1 MKNFY
6 TLILAFML
14 IGGSA
19 HTGFSQT
26 VSFNTQILG
35 TGYTPNNGQN
45 GITFVIQNTN
55 PYPAVLNSVANYFGT
70 FGSGTG
76 NFTLWYTSTALS
88 GTSTVSA
95 PAWSPVASVT
105 GVTCSP
111 GMQTTVFPLLAFTIP
126 ANTTYRFFLE
136 SPSFTLDYVNSGA
149 GVTPN
154 TFTNTGVSLIVG
166 DAVIAGQAVGYG
178 GGPLG
183 LVFTPRSF
191 VGSVGLTLLS
201 SPCVGQPTAGTATAL
216 PNNPCPGI
224 PVTLSLTGTTAAS
237 GIAYQWQRASSPTGP
252 WTTAGLTAATTN
264 PSFYLPAPGSTTWY
278 RCIVTCTNSGL
289 NDTSNVTGAVVVQPY
304 SISSSCWCIPTYAT
318 GGGGDNITNVT
329 LGTLSNNTTAA
340 GNPSPFW
347 VNYIP
352 AQLASTLAIPNL
364 SVAVPA
370 TLTINYGTDPSQYGA
385 VWIDWNHNGAFDAS
399 EYLSPGTNAGANGT
413 HIITVTPPPTAVS
426 GPTRMRIRAGDD
438 AQMTP
443 SQPCGPTNS
452 VWGEAEDYIVNVLAS
467 GPSDPALTGF
477 TAPVGNFCP
486 DSNQTLQ
493 AVVCNYGSAPINLA
507 VNPIT
512 VTYNVTGP
520 TGLTSYT
527 QVLNTGTLG
536 AFGTGC
542 QNSSV
547 NPVNM
552 FAGGNYSINA
562 VVSGPPG
569 LLNANLNNDSLA
581 SAINITNY
589 RPTAG
594 SDYPLCQFGS
604 IPFGQGLTVGGCS
617 SPLSDSATITFTI
630 LGPCNDGPND
640 AASCN
645 FATGILPALI
655 PGSTITG
662 GVLTL
667 SNLATIG
674 ISYMSE
680 MRFNVYGSAPTG
692 ANIFSPGVQA
702 PGSAATTSPNFTYT
716 RPVSSGQLSNMY
728 TVLSPG
734 APVNIGYWES
744 YNDVPGG
751 SDININAG
759 GSTVATLKIYYTYVP
774 PAFAWY
780 DVPSS
785 GTSLYSLSPFNPLLF
800 SNAVVNNS
808 NVPGTYTFYA
818 ACLGLPTC
826 RVPVN
831 LVINP
836 TPSAC
841 QDTMQ
846 SCEYAVGANNAVFNL
861 SSMDSFVSCF
871 NSAASV
877 EYYGDQALITLYNG
891 LNDTL
896 STGIVYSKVFYP
908 ATGCFSSDTL
918 ALEVVSIPQ
927 FSLPIYTGFACA
939 PNAIDIS
946 SLINIFP
953 PTQLDTLYFEDPA
966 FTIPY
971 TGNPHSILV
980 ADSLYMIV
988 QTTNSAACKDSATAY
1003 IDVLPA
1009 TNSIASQDPGNF
1021 SVCGPVGCG
1030 NISLSNG
1037 TTETLYT
1044 TSSCRRIATVTDDP
1058 IDGINL
1064 GSTTICEDIDC
1075 SVQTWPVIG
1084 GQPYVNRHYDI
1095 TPTNNGKAQV
1105 CLYYLNQDFLD
1116 YDAAAFPAWPSMI
1129 PDSTLCITQVDNGA
1143 LGAAGSTA
1151 ISIPNAA
1158 ISTSYDAATTVWTVC
1173 FPVDSFSSFYC
1184 HTCNLLNTP
1193 LPVSLLSFTGKRLDG
1208 TSVLNWETS
1217 SEQNN
1222 SHFVVERSKDAK
1234 SFSAVSGK
1242 INSKASNGNSS
1253 VTLDYTYTDVTPF
1266 AGHNYYRLQQ
1276 NDIDGQQSYS
1286 GTVDV
1291 YFGNETFITLYPNP
1305 VTTELNVEINTPKAT
1320 TVYVKIMEATGRI
1333 VRTIEMSLQAGNNTG
1348 KVDLHSLADGVYM
1361 VSITN
1366 NKGLHY
1372 TQTIRKK

>member
-1 MKNFY
+1 MRNKFSLNLLLTTFALFFLAGRLDAQYCLPSFTIHCANPGSQDFINNFS
-6 TLILAFML
+6 T
-14 IGGSA
+14 
-19 HTGFSQT
+19 TG
-26 VSFNTQILG
+26 
-35 TGYTPNNGQN
+35 
-45 GITFVIQNTN
+45 
-55 PYPAVLNSVANYFGT
+55 AVLNITNNSTGCTGAAPNNYTFYNTMSVSQVQGLAFNFSVQSGPAIWSQGFRIWIDWNQDFDFNDPGEDVYVSPGTGTAAFTGTITVPPTALPGPTRMRVLCRFAIVPAITDYCGSGFT
-70 FGSGTG
+70 FGECEDYIM
-76 NFTLWYTSTALS
+76 N
-88 GTSTVSA
+88 VISA
-95 PAWSPVASVT
+95 V
-105 GVTCSP
+105 
-111 GMQTTVFPLLAFTIP
+111 
-126 ANTTYRFFLE
+126 
-136 SPSFTLDYVNSGA
+136 
-149 GVTPN
+149 
-154 TFTNTGVSLIVG
+154 
-166 DAVIAGQAVGYG
+166 
-178 GGPLG
+178 
-183 LVFTPRSF
+183 
-191 VGSVGLTLLS
+191 
-201 SPCVGQPTAGTATAL
+201 PCAAAPTAGTAVAT
-216 PNNPCPGI
+216 PNNPCPGVPI
-224 PVTLSLTGTTAAS
+224 LLSLTGSTLA
-237 GIAYQWQRASSPTGP
+237 GGLAYQWQRGSSPTGP
-252 WTTAGLTAATTN
+252 WVNIGITN
-264 PSFYLPAPGSTTWY
+264 PLLYIPVPSSTTWY
-278 RCIVTCTNSGL
+278 RCIITCTFTGL
-289 NDTSNVTGAVVVQPY
+289 TGTSVVSNAVVVQPY
-304 SISSSCWCIPTYAT
+304 TINGACWCVPTYSN
-318 GGGGDNITNVT
+318 GGVNDVITNVT
-329 LGTLSNNTTAA
+329 LGVLNNTTT
-340 GNPSPFW
+340 GNPFPFF

-352 AQLASTLAIPNL
+352 QQLAGTIPIPNISAGVPTSL
-364 SVAVPA
+364 SV
-370 TLTINYGTDPSQYGA
+370 TYGPDANQFGG
-385 VWIDWNHNGAFDAS
+385 VWIDWNHSGAFDTT
-399 EYLSPGTNAGANGT
+399 EYITLGTNAGPNGT
-413 HIITVTPPPTAVS
+413 HNFTITPPGSAIP
-426 GPTRMRIRAGDD
+426 GQTRMRVRGGDNVI
-438 AQMTP
+438 MNNL
-443 SQPCGPTNS
+443 QPCGPTNS
-452 VWGEAEDYIVNVLAS
+452 TFGEAEDYVINILPA
-467 GPSDPALTGF
+467 GPFDPALTSL
-477 TAPVGNFCP
+477 TAPVGNLCT
-486 DSNQTLQ
+486 DSSETLS
-493 AVVCNYGSAPINLA
+493 AVICNYGSSTINLA
-507 VNPIT
+507 VNP
-512 VTYNVTGP
+512 VTIVYHVNGP
-520 TGLTSYT
+520 TGLTNYT

-536 AFGTGC
+536 SFGSGC

-547 NPVNM
+547 TPVVL
-552 FAGGNYSINA
+552 FSGGNYLINA
-562 VVSGPPG
+562 TVSCPS
-569 LLNANLNNDSLA
+569 LTNAFLANDSLTTA
-581 SAINITNY
+581 IAINNY

-594 SDYPLCQFGS
+594 PDYQLCQFS
-604 IPFGQGLTVGGCS
+604 NIPFGQGLGVSGCS
-617 SPLSDSATITFTI
+617 APLFDSVTINFTI
-630 LGPCNDGPND
+630 LGPCNDGASD
-640 AASCN
+640 AASCQ
-645 FATGILPALI
+645 FATGILPSLVAGASISSAILK
-655 PGSTITG
+655 IT
-662 GVLTL
+662 
-667 SNLATIG
+667 NLATIPA
-674 ISYMSE
+674 SWMSE

-692 ANIFSPGVQA
+692 ANIYSPGIQA
-702 PGSAATTSPNFTYT
+702 PGSTTTGSSNFTYQRT
-716 RPVSSGQLSNMY
+716 ITPSAQFLNMFSLPSGS
-728 TVLSPG
+728 
-734 APVNIGYWES
+734 PVNIGYWES
-744 YNDVPGG
+744 FNDVGAG
-751 SDININAG
+751 SDINING
-759 GSTVATLKIYYTYVP
+759 GGTTVATLKIYYSYVP
-774 PAFAWY
+774 PSFAWY
-780 DVPSS
+780 DVPSGGS
-785 GTSLYSLSPFNPLLF
+785 SLYTLSPFNPF
-800 SNAVVNNS
+800 TVTNAVVNNS
-808 NVPGTYTFYA
+808 SVPGNYTFYA
-818 ACLGLPTC
+818 ACLGLPDC
-826 RVPVN
+826 RVPVHLN
-831 LVINP
+831 INP
-836 TPSAC
+836 TPAAC
-841 QDTMQ
+841 QDTLQ
-846 SCEYAVGANNAVFNL
+846 FCEYAVGANNAAFNL

-871 NSAASV
+871 NSPPASV
-877 EYYGDQALITLYNG
+877 EYYGDEALITLYNG

-896 STGIVYSKVFYP
+896 SSGVVYTKVFYP
-908 ATGCFSSDTL
+908 ATGCFSSDSL
-918 ALEVVSIPQ
+918 LLEVISIPQ